1 MIISQIVAVS
11 LNNVIGK
18 DNGLPWSMPTDM
30 AYFKNMTWGHHIVTG
45 RRNYEAEG
53 KALPGRVNMVL
64 TRNSSFQINDGIVIH
79 QLDEAIEI
87 AYKAGENE
95 LFIVGGA
102 EIYKLAMP
110 VTDRVYLTRIHAV
123 VDGDTFYPELD
134 VSIWKEVSID
144 KRKADENNPFD
155 YDFIVYE
162 RQRNQI

>member
-18 DNGLPWSMPTDM
+18 DNGLPWHMPTDM
-30 AYFKNMTWGHHIVTG
+30 AYFKNTTWGHHIVTG

-53 KALPGRVNMVL
+53 KALPGRVNIVL
-64 TRNSSFQINDGIVIH
+64 TRNPDFQIGDGLVVH

-87 AYKAGENE
+87 ARKAGEDE
-95 LFIVGGA
+95 LFISGGA

-110 VTDRVYLTRIHAV
+110 VTNRIYLTRIHAHME
-123 VDGDTFYPELD
+123 GNTFYPGLD
-134 VSIWKEVSID
+134 VNIWKEVSID
-144 KRKADENNPFD
+144 RRKADENNPFD

>member
-11 LNNVIGK
+11 LNNAIGK
-18 DNGLPWSMPTDM
+18 NNGLPWHMPTDM
-30 AYFKNMTWGHHIVTG
+30 AYFKDKTWGHHIVTG

-53 KALPGRVNMVL
+53 KALSGRINIVL
-64 TRNSSFQINDGIVIH
+64 TRNPDFQIGDGFVVH

-87 AYKAGENE
+87 ARKAGEDE

-110 VTDRVYLTRIHAV
+110 VTNRIYLTRIHAHME
-123 VDGDTFYPELD
+123 GDTFYPELD
-134 VSIWKEVSID
+134 VNIWKEVSID
-144 KRKADENNPFD
+144 RRKADEKNPYD

-162 RQRNQI
+162 RQRD

>member
-11 LNNVIGK
+11 LNNAIGK
-18 DNGLPWSMPTDM
+18 NNGLPWHMPTDM
-30 AYFKNMTWGHHIVTG
+30 AYFKDKTWGHHIVTG

-53 KALPGRVNMVL
+53 KALPGRINIVL
-64 TRNSSFQINDGIVIH
+64 TRNVDYQINDGIVVNK
-79 QLDEAIEI
+79 LEKAVDI
-87 AYKAGENE
+87 ARKSGEKE

-110 VTDRVYLTRIHAV
+110 LTDRIYLTRIHAV

-134 VSIWKEVSID
+134 MNTWKEVSID
-144 KRKADENNPFD
+144 RRKADENNPFD

>member
-11 LNNVIGK
+11 LNNAIGK
-18 DNGLPWSMPTDM
+18 NNGLPWHMPTDM
-30 AYFKNMTWGHHIVTG
+30 AYFKDKTWGHHIVTG

-53 KALPGRVNMVL
+53 KALPGRINIVL
-64 TRNSSFQINDGIVIH
+64 TRNVDYQINDGIVVNK
-79 QLDEAIEI
+79 LEKAVDI
-87 AYKAGENE
+87 ARKSGEKE

-110 VTDRVYLTRIHAV
+110 LTDRIYLTRIHAV

-134 VSIWKEVSID
+134 MNTWKDVSID
-144 KRKADENNPFD
+144 RRKADENNPFD

>member
-11 LNNVIGK
+11 LNNAIGK
-18 DNGLPWSMPTDM
+18 NNGLPWHMPTDM
-30 AYFKNMTWGHHIVTG
+30 AYFKDKTWGHHIVTG

-53 KALPGRVNMVL
+53 KALPGRVNIVL
-64 TRNSSFQINDGIVIH
+64 TRNPDYQISDGIVVNE
-79 QLDEAIEI
+79 LKDAVEI
-87 AYKAGENE
+87 AKKAGENE
-95 LFIVGGA
+95 FFIAGGA

-110 VTDRVYLTRIHAV
+110 LTDRIYLTRIHAV

-134 VSIWKEVSID
+134 MNTWKEVSID
-144 KRKADENNPFD
+144 RRKADENNPFD

>member
-18 DNGLPWSMPTDM
+18 DNGLPWHMPTDM
-30 AYFKNMTWGHHIVTG
+30 AYFKNTSRGHHIVTG

-53 KALPGRVNMVL
+53 KALSGRINIVL
-64 TRNSSFQINDGIVIH
+64 TRNPDFQIGDGFVVH

-87 AYKAGENE
+87 ARKAGEDE

-110 VTDRVYLTRIHAV
+110 VTYRIYLTRIYTQIA
-123 VDGDTFYPELD
+123 GDTFYPELD
-134 VSIWKEVSID
+134 MHVWKQVSID
-144 KRKADENNPFD
+144 RRKADEKNPYD

-162 RQRNQI
+162 RQHDQL